1 MFCVAGLIKK
11 CEPKADD
18 NGFQRPTFAQLNRT
32 LGVQSNGDVTNG
44 EPNVKEV
51 DNSFGEPSPL
61 VPIRLSQRFHNAVA
75 SCLWSLM
82 TRGFVCP
89 GRTGKMFTR
98 PV

>member
-18 NGFQRPTFAQLNRT
+18 NDFQRPTFAQLNRT

-75 SCLWSLM
+75 SCLRSLM